1 MRHLAKSVIVL
12 LFVAVAMFV
21 FLTDAERFPS
31 LAQVAGRP
39 TPTPP
44 ANTNSRVNTNVATN
58 AAANTAANAV
68 NTAATP
74 APQTSGDKKIPKSFT
89 LGKDSQSEHGEAPF
103 DHDTH
108 AFKMYSPDGK
118 SAIGCVECH
127 HTDQP
132 KSALKPPLVT
142 SERDVVLTLES
153 WRASA
158 QKVKGCRECHFQS
171 GNLPD
176 GATMPTA
183 TYTERGKQV
192 TKDLNNELAY
202 HINCNTCHDA
212 AAKLRPELKS
222 RPGFSISTDCMTCHR
237 PN

>member
-1 MRHLAKSVIVL
+1 MRNVTKLVIVL
-12 LFVAVAMFV
+12 FFVAAAAFV
-21 FLTDAERFPS
+21 LLMDAERSPG

-44 ANTNSRVNTNVATN
+44 TANANARGSSNAVAN
-58 AAANTAANAV
+58 AANA
-68 NTAATP
+68 TANAAVTP
-74 APQTSGDKKIPKSFT
+74 APPGGGDKKIPKSFT
-89 LGKDSQSEHGEAPF
+89 LGKDSQSEHGEVPF

-142 SERDVVLTLES
+142 SERDVVLTLVT
-153 WRASA
+153 WRASTK
-158 QKVKGCRECHFQS
+158 KVSECRTCHFQTGNVPDS
-171 GNLPD
+171 G
-176 GATMPTA
+176 TMPTA
-183 TYTERGKQV
+183 TYAERGKQV
-192 TKDLNNELAY
+192 TKELNNELAY

-222 RPGFSISTDCMTCHR
+222 RPGFATSTDCMTCHR

>member
-1 MRHLAKSVIVL
+1 MRNLTKVLIVL
-12 LFVAVAMFV
+12 LFGSAAVFV
-21 FLTDAERFPS
+21 FLNDAEYSPT

-44 ANTNSRVNTNVATN
+44 AANSNSRVNTNS
-58 AAANTAANAV
+58 AANAV
-68 NTAATP
+68 
-74 APQTSGDKKIPKSFT
+74 APQAPQAPQGGDKKIPKSFT

-132 KSALKPPLVT
+132 KSALKPPLIT
-142 SERDVVLTLES
+142 SEREVVLTLES

-158 QKVKGCRECHFQS
+158 QKVKECRTCHFQS
-171 GNLPD
+171 GNVPD
-176 GATMPTA
+176 DATMPTA
-183 TYTERGKQV
+183 TYAERGKQV

-222 RPGFSISTDCMTCHR
+222 RPGFATTTDCMTCHR

>member
-1 MRHLAKSVIVL
+1 MRHLAKLAIVL
-12 LFVAVAMFV
+12 LFGLGAVTI
-21 FLTDAERFPS
+21 FLNDTKPWTS

-44 ANTNSRVNTNVATN
+44 AGNANNRTN
-58 AAANTAANAV
+58 ANSPVNSAANSPANA
-68 NTAATP
+68 AATP
-74 APQTSGDKKIPKSFT
+74 ASQGGNKQIPKTFI

-118 SAIGCVECH
+118 SVIGCVECH

-132 KSALKPPLVT
+132 KSALKPPLAT
-142 SERDVVLTLES
+142 SEREVTLTLES
-153 WRASA
+153 WRAST
-158 QKVKGCRECHFQS
+158 QKVQGCRACHFQS

-183 TYTERGKQV
+183 TYSERGKQV
-192 TKDLNNELAY
+192 TKELNNELAY

-212 AAKLRPELKS
+212 AAKLRPEVKS
-222 RPGFSISTDCMTCHR
+222 RPGFATSTDCMTCHR